1 MAGKL
6 KQILIAWIYNR
17 LVDKLTQLL
26 IFVNSVYLGSYRG
39 EASSGFQEAARNLF
53 NKEISRLT
61 DDEYL
66 SSVAIGSKN
75 PGCPPAAFLGGG
87 CTPGSRRLR
96 LLGRFVR
103 CQGWHYTQEPGSEP

>member
-1 MAGKL
+1 MEGKL

-66 SSVAIGSKN
+66 SSVAIGSKE
-75 PGCPPAAFLGGG
+75 PRLPASRLSG
-87 CTPGSRRLR
+87 RRLHSR
-96 LLGRFVR
+96 
-103 CQGWHYTQEPGSEP
+103 